1 MIFESIEQMTRYNRG
16 FLSEHI
22 LKRLNLNL
30 DVNYYNVRWTNANQM
45 QQFVTYL
52 DEEED
57 DIGYIVDEQKS
68 RGVKYKNF
76 KEQDILNREE
86 YLWDK
91 STKFYVIYL

>member
-1 MIFESIEQMTRYNRG
+1 MTDYNRG

-30 DVNYYNVRWTNANQM
+30 DVNYYNVRWTNTNQM

>member
-1 MIFESIEQMTRYNRG
+1 MTRYNRG

-52 DEEED
+52 YEEED
-57 DIGYIVDEQKS
+57 DIGYIVDEQKC
-68 RGVKYKNF
+68 RGLNIKIFKN
-76 KEQDILNREE
+76 R
-86 YLWDK
+86 
-91 STKFYVIYL
+91 IY